1 MVMDSKNKNVH
12 TKGIS
17 LRLIGLL
24 MSIFAVIVSGALIT
38 SLWLISYENNVVT
51 KANENYIALKQA
63 SSDIQSASDDLT
75 NDARLFVANANKEY
89 MVSYFIEVN
98 VTKRREN
105 ALNTIH
111 ELSKNT
117 SKHEEIHSNI
127 QAAVNESMDLMN
139 LEFYAMKLT
148 CVEYGISCSEYPQV
162 AAINVDSVPPENRK
176 TEALN
181 AVLGTEYISKK
192 DTISFYIN
200 SAVEI
205 IDQLMHENGVNAAD
219 SLKKLIIFQ
228 TGVIIV
234 NVLFMAGF
242 IVFLYLNIIR
252 PLNRSVNE
260 LRNDKPIDAHG
271 NREFNYLIDTYNDV
285 RSQNE
290 KVKEKLV
297 YEAEHDKLT
306 GLYNRAGY
314 VSLYRRMKL
323 NKTIYILLDADGFK
337 KINDEFGHEIGDKVL
352 VRVAE
357 TLEKHFK
364 EDNSYVFRLGG
375 DEFSIL
381 IENVDEKI
389 TDEIMNKC
397 LAINKELSTPKGKIP
412 ALTLSIG
419 IAHGEDDDTTDSLF
433 KKADLALYK
442 VKHHG
447 KSDIEVY

>member
-1 MVMDSKNKNVH
+1 MDSKNKNIRS
-12 TKGIS
+12 KGIS
-17 LRLIGLL
+17 LRLVGLL
-24 MSIFAVIVSGALIT
+24 MSIFAIIVSGALIT
-38 SLWLISYENNVVT
+38 SLWLISYENDVVT
-51 KANENYIALKQA
+51 KANDNYIALKQA
-63 SSDIQSASDDLT
+63 SNDIQSASDDLT

-89 MVSYFIEVN
+89 MVSYFREVI
-98 VTKRREN
+98 VTKRRDNGLEI
-105 ALNTIH
+105 IH
-111 ELSKNT
+111 ELSENT

-127 QAAVNESMDLMN
+127 QAAFDESMDLMN
-139 LEFYAMKLT
+139 LEFYAMKLI
-148 CVEYGISCSEYPQV
+148 CVEYGISCTEYPQV
-162 AAINVDSVPPENRK
+162 DGINVDSVPPENRK
-176 TEALN
+176 SEALN

-192 DTISFYIN
+192 DVISFHIN
-200 SAVEI
+200 TAIEI

-219 SLKKLIIFQ
+219 NLNKLIIFQ
-228 TGVIIV
+228 TGVIVV

-242 IVFLYLNIIR
+242 IVFLYLNVIR
-252 PLNRSVNE
+252 PLNKADSE
-260 LRNDKPIDAHG
+260 LRDEKPIDARG
-271 NREFNYLIDTYNDV
+271 NREFNYLVETYNHV

-337 KINDEFGHEIGDKVL
+337 KINDEYGHEIGDKVL

-357 TLEKHFK
+357 TLERHFK

-381 IENVDEKI
+381 IENVDKEMN
-389 TDEIMNKC
+389 DEIAQKC
-397 LAINKELSTPKGKIP
+397 LSINKELSQPKGKLP
-412 ALTLSIG
+412 AITLSIG
-419 IAHGEDDDTTDSLF
+419 IAHGDDDDTTDSLF

-447 KSDIEVY
+447 KSDVEIF